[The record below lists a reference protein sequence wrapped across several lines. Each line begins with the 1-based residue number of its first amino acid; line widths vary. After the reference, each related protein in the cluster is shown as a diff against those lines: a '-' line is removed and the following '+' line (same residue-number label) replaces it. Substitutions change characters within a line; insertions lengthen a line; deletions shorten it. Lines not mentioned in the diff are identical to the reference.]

1 LPWAYLLLVRPCHS
15 RCGAT
20 KEEAHRPLPY
30 DHFVPRPT
38 AQTTR
43 TITIDAPAEEV
54 WRWLVQPGQSRGGLY
69 SYDWLENRRIL
80 RSIAPKRSTPSC
92 RS

>member
-1 LPWAYLLLVRPCHS
+1 MALEVGRYQRGSAQ
-15 RCGAT
+15 A
-20 KEEAHRPLPY
+20 LPY
-30 DHFVPRPT
+30 DHFVPRPI

-54 WRWLVQPGQSRGGLY
+54 WRWLVQLGQGRSGLY